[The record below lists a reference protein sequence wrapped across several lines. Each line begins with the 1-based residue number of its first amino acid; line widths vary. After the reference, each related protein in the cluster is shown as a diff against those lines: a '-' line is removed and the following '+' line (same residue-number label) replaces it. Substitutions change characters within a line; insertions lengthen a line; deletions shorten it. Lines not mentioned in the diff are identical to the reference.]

1 MLASKYLYDE
11 GVTEEVYNDE
21 WADSAD
27 MDVEDINQL
36 EYDFLQAIVSVFY
49 QHTSVDMYSTATLYH
64 YYNIWLGISYLK
76 TNKYKNF
83 YRTAASLYSFFAF
96 IQ

>member
-27 MDVEDINQL
+27 MDVEDVNQL
-36 EYDFLQAIVSVFY
+36 EFEFLKAIVSTLLS
-49 QHTSVDMYSTATLYH
+49 TSM
-64 YYNIWLGISYLK
+64 
-76 TNKYKNF
+76 
-83 YRTAASLYSFFAF
+83 
-96 IQ
+96 